1 MTPGFGQP
9 ASLNLTAG
17 LGEEGFWPSFTDV
30 MMVVVIVFLLS
41 STVVVLHNWELIR
54 QVQVA
59 LLEQARARQE
69 ASELSADQL
78 RLQAQLSEAGERLR
92 FVQLELAARE
102 QALAESLVQTEALSL
117 ELQGNLERG
126 VRQERELL
134 ALRGQ
139 LERSRARDA
148 EQERELREIQERL
161 AALRRDKELG
171 ERMFVEVQARERQTR
186 DELAA
191 LRAEHERM
199 GREYRA
205 LVRPARSALGK
216 TVAAVRHQRRDGR
229 PAYELRA
236 PGAADFEPLGE
247 AELHRR
253 LEALKARHGEQLFV
267 RIVIPM
273 DSGLSYQEGWRFSLD
288 LLRRYDYYYQN

>member
-9 ASLNLTAG
+9 ASLNLSAG

-54 QVQVA
+54 QVQDA

-69 ASELSADQL
+69 ASELSEDQTRL
-78 RLQAQLSEAGERLR
+78 RAQLAEADERLR
-92 FVQLELAARE
+92 FVRLELAARE
-102 QALAESLVQTEALSL
+102 RALGESLARAEALSL

-134 ALRGQ
+134 ALRGR
-139 LERSRARDA
+139 LERSRAQDA
-148 EQERELREIQERL
+148 ARERELREVQERL
-161 AALRRDKELG
+161 AALRRDQELG
-171 ERMFVEVQARERQTR
+171 ERMFVEARARERQTR
-186 DELAA
+186 EELEA
-191 LRAEHERM
+191 LRAEHERLD
-199 GREYRA
+199 REHRA
-205 LVRPARSALGK
+205 LARPARSALGK
-216 TVAAVRHQRRDGR
+216 TVASVRHRLRNGR

-236 PGAADFEPLGE
+236 PEAEDFEPLGA

-253 LEALKARHGEQLFV
+253 LGELKARHGERLFV

-273 DSGLSYQEGWRFSLD
+273 DSGLSYREGWRFSLD
-288 LLRRYDYYYQN
+288 LLRRYDYYYQR

>member
-9 ASLNLTAG
+9 ASLNLSAG

-41 STVVVLHNWELIR
+41 STVVVLHNWELVR
-54 QVQVA
+54 QVQGA
-59 LLEQARARQE
+59 LLEQARAQQE
-69 ASELSADQL
+69 AGELSAGQARL
-78 RLQAQLSEAGERLR
+78 RAQLAETEERLR
-92 FVQLELAARE
+92 FVRLELEGRE
-102 QALAESLVQTEALSL
+102 RALAGSLEQIEALSR

-126 VRQERELL
+126 VRQEREL
-134 ALRGQ
+134 G
-139 LERSRARDA
+139 
-148 EQERELREIQERL
+148 EIRERL

-191 LRAEHERM
+191 LRDEHERM
-199 GREYRA
+199 GREHRA

-216 TVAAVRHQRRDGR
+216 TVASVRHQLRNGR

-236 PGAADFEPLGE
+236 PDAAGFEPLG
-247 AELHRR
+247 ATELHRR
-253 LEALKARHGEQLFV
+253 LAALKAQHGERLFI

-288 LLRRYDYYYQN
+288 LLNRYDYYYRK

>member
-9 ASLNLTAG
+9 ASLNLSAG

-69 ASELSADQL
+69 ASELSAGQTRL
-78 RLQAQLSEAGERLR
+78 RAQLAEAEERLR

-102 QALAESLVQTEALSL
+102 EALAGSLAQTEALSL
-117 ELQGNLERG
+117 ELQGNLERA

-134 ALRGQ
+134 VLRGQ
-139 LERSRARDA
+139 LEQSRTQSAAR
-148 EQERELREIQERL
+148 ERELRAVQERL

-186 DELAA
+186 EELAA

-199 GREYRA
+199 GRRHRA
-205 LVRPARSALGK
+205 LLRPARSALGK
-216 TVAAVRHQRRDGR
+216 TVVAVRYQRRDGR

-236 PGAADFEPLGE
+236 PDAADFEPLGE

-253 LEALKARHGEQLFV
+253 LAALKAQHGEQLFV

-273 DSGLSYQEGWRFSLD
+273 DSGLSYQEGWRFSLG
-288 LLRRYDYYYQN
+288 LLDRYDYYYQN